1 MRPSAPTDATIDI
14 DADNAAELGLSAPFQ
29 HSTES
34 VAGRF
39 TDPDAGAASDPTF
52 ARALTN
58 HHR

>member
-1 MRPSAPTDATIDI
+1 MPRNS
-14 DADNAAELGLSAPFQ
+14 GYQHPF
-29 HSTES
+29 STRRKAI
-34 VAGRF
+34 AGRF